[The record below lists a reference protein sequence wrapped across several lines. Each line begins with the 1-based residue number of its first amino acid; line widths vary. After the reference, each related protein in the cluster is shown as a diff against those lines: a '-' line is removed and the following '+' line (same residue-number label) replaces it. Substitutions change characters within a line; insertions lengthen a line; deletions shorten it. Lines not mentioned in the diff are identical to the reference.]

1 MSHYAL
7 VWDRVK
13 NQAVDAD
20 LLQALAGAVLLRDR
34 FAESGDHEGT
44 TIALLTVEA
53 RNRLLDALAVD
64 APIGL
69 ATMVASE
76 SGPPVPRFVVQ

>member
-1 MSHYAL
+1 MGHYAL
-7 VWDRVK
+7 VSDRAE
-13 NQAVDAD
+13 NQAVEAD
-20 LLQALAGAVLLRDR
+20 LLRALAGAVLLRDR

-53 RNRLLDALAVD
+53 LNRLLDALTVD
-64 APIGL
+64 APSGL

-76 SGPPVPRFVVQ
+76 SGPPEPRFVVQ